1 MCIKKKDLKRC
12 LKVFIFSISSYIFIH
27 NNYSLKIKSIGLVP
41 KILRFGPGGA
51 LMIVSYEEI
60 YKFLKGNF

>member
-12 LKVFIFSISSYIFIH
+12 LKVFIFSISSYLIFSFIIIIH
-27 NNYSLKIKSIGLVP
+27 SGLVP
-41 KILRFGPGGA
+41 KIIRFGPGGA

>member
-1 MCIKKKDLKRC
+1 MPANTPRKYQTC
-12 LKVFIFSISSYIFIH
+12 LQTILCVYKEEGFRALF
-27 NNYSLKIKSIGLVP
+27 KGLVP

-60 YKFLKGNF
+60 YKILKTKF